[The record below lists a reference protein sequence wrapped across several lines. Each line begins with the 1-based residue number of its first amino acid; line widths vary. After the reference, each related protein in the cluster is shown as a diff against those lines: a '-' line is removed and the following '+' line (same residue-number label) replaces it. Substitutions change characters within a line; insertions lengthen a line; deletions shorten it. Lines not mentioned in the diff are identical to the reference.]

1 MQVVSIDRFEGNYA
15 VCELENGQMIDILKS
30 KFNYDVNEGDIINIE
45 IVYELGKVSDI
56 IVHDKNEEE
65 KQRRLK
71 AIEEKL
77 KKINRK

>member
-1 MQVVSIDRFEGNYA
+1 MQVASIDRFEGDYA

-30 KFNYDVNEGDIINIE
+30 KFNYDINEGDIINIE
-45 IVYELGKVSDI
+45 IIYELGEISDI

-71 AIEEKL
+71 AIKEKL

>member
-45 IVYELGKVSDI
+45 IVYELGKISDI

-71 AIEEKL
+71 AIKEKL
-77 KKINRK
+77 KKIKRK